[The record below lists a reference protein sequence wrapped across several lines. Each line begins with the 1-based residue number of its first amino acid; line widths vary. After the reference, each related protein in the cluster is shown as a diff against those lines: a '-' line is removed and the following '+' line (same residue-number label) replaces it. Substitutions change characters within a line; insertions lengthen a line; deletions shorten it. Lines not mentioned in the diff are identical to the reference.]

1 MMNIACFILGAVFGV
16 VLIIIIAC
24 CSVASECDR
33 EEEKHKTVDR
43 S

>member
-1 MMNIACFILGAVFGV
+1 MSNIACFIIGAIFGV
-16 VLIIIIAC
+16 VLVIIIAC

-33 EEEKHKTVDR
+33 EEEKRKTLDR